1 MKKILALL
9 TVLTALSIFTG
20 CSSTKEI
27 PTDLTCAQLFQKGQN
42 AYSNGYYDTA
52 EQYYLTAIIRYGTD
66 TQNYIEGRYELGHL
80 YIKTKK
86 YKKAFDNLMEVI
98 DIFDGTPAGVLQ
110 GSYKKLANIELKKIP
125 EAKLKEFQAARNKA
139 AN

>member
-1 MKKILALL
+1 
-9 TVLTALSIFTG
+9 
-20 CSSTKEI
+20 
-27 PTDLTCAQLFQKGQN
+27 
-42 AYSNGYYDTA
+42 
-52 EQYYLTAIIRYGTD
+52 
-66 TQNYIEGRYELGHL
+66 
-80 YIKTKK
+80 
-86 YKKAFDNLMEVI
+86 MEVI